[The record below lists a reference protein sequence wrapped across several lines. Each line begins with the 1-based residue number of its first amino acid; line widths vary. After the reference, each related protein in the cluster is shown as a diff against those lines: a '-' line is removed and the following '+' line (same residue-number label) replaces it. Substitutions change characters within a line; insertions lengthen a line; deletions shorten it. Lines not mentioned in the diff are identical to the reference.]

1 MRKAFDTNVPKLKP
15 RLRPAGVA
23 TVEPEMEAPPVAAGE
38 AAPAAVEEV
47 EAAPPVVEEAEA
59 APVVAQARP
68 LPAPPAQVSRAV
80 KPAPAASGDLAERKE
95 RLEKIKRKVAEAAR
109 RGTPAAAPRE
119 PARAAESALS
129 LVGDLDRQLARSR
142 DLEEAL
148 RADLHQARTELAR
161 AAGDAEGARG
171 RLLALEKELEDRRSM
186 MNEMLAE
193 MSALEEERDQS
204 VRRAQALSA
213 LDEERQKL
221 ADELSRRGEELEAA
235 LAGTRAE
242 AGRLTAELD
251 ERTTDGARLRAGLS
265 ETVRERDAL
274 ARELAAVRSER
285 DELLEARRALEKVHE
300 ALSQARSRLG

>member
-15 RLRPAGVA
+15 RLRSAGVA
-23 TVEPEMEAPPVAAGE
+23 TVEPEMEAPP
-38 AAPAAVEEV
+38 
-47 EAAPPVVEEAEA
+47 
-59 APVVAQARP
+59 APVVAQAAESRMVAA
-68 LPAPPAQVSRAV
+68 PAPAPEPAAPSRAV
-80 KPAPAASGDLAERKE
+80 KQVRAVSGDLAERKE

-161 AAGDAEGARG
+161 AAGDAEGTRG
-171 RLLALEKELEDRRSM
+171 RLLALEKELEDRRGM

-242 AGRLTAELD
+242 TGRLTAELD

-274 ARELAAVRSER
+274 ARELGAVRSER
-285 DELLEARRALEKVHE
+285 DELLEAGRALEKIHE